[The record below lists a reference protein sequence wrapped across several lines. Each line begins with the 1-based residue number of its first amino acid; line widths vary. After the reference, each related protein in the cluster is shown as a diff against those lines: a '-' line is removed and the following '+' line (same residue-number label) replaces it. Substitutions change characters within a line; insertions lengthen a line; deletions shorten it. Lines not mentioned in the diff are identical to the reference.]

1 MNKKIIIKNKGV
13 KKNGIKIKGAQLVSF
28 ILLLSI
34 FSFSYSPQVTFAAT
48 DLIPPVASAPTANP
62 QTLKS
67 GATSNS
73 TVQMNEAGTIYLV
86 KSGTGPTATPLTSAD
101 LTNIV
106 ISNTPSNFTFSGST
120 YNYNG
125 VSVTSDVVSITVTPT
140 GSGIITVNGSVVSS
154 GSPSSAI
161 ALTAGVETTI
171 SVVTT
176 ETNKNPKLYLIR
188 ILRGATITVGSSYGG
203 GKVAYVLQS
212 GDPGYVA
219 GQTNGFVVALSDQ
232 GTATWQS
239 GVGVPSC
246 YQKNIPGAAGL
257 ALGTGRQNTI
267 DMITAGCGNA
277 AGLVYGVNINGYTDW
292 YLPSKDEIVKW
303 YLNKATINAGFTENY
318 YWTSSEYDIFN
329 AWGFG
334 LQNNYAQGF
343 DKNTLYAV
351 RAQRNFTVG
360 VISTQATPTFSVGS
374 GMVASG
380 TAVTIT
386 SSGADAIY
394 YTTDGTNPTTA
405 STNQATTPLVVTQSM
420 TVKALAVKS
429 GYVGA
434 VASVRYDLAYD
445 WNTAINVNHTA
456 FIGKSS
462 AVANTSYTITVPAGV
477 VDGVYDIVAVDA
489 ANNISATVSGWLTVD
504 NTAPAVSMTAICSTQ
519 GNNCTTLGQSANPQ
533 ESYMVKSFAGSASD
547 DRLLSSVDLSIKDV
561 TANAWYNGTS
571 FSSGSEIYALAS
583 GTNTWT
589 YNASAVPFV
598 IDHTYLITA
607 RANDSATNTATQ
619 SITFKFTNSPPTVS
633 SVSASE
639 DANGVVHVLY
649 TTADIE
655 STQTTNY
662 IFYGVG
668 ATLTGDI
675 SSGASSLTVS
685 SATFLPATGTILL
698 DDEMI
703 TYASKN
709 GTILSGITRG
719 ALSTTP
725 IAHTNGTALFVKA
738 NTTTGTGL
746 SDTGSSKSMTW
757 TATADLSGYE
767 NANEVIKV
775 VANDGSS
782 GSMIGSASSAAF
794 VFDVKAPV
802 VADGDFYIDASVGNP
817 GTAGIKLFATDL
829 SHMQYRLC
837 NNANFSSDGLNT
849 ASGTCTLWSDPMA
862 SVNLSPATAW
872 WHTATASGTQTVYI
886 QVRDVFGNTTAQS
899 KTAPAMP
906 ASFLFKDVS
915 NLGATPPTYR
925 EYLDWAT
932 TNDLN
937 FLRYEIWYASST
949 ASSTYTLLTSISN
962 RINSYYT
969 HNILTDTSAT
979 YSYKVRTVG
988 SQGDISNFTDVVSD
1002 VPNGIGGTG
1011 GDNTPP
1017 VITLIGSNPMSI
1029 TVGDTFVDPGAT
1041 ALDETDG
1048 VRPVTAAGTVNAA
1061 AVGTYVITYT
1071 AQDASNNIATLTR
1084 TVNVVLAPTYTITA
1098 TAGAHG
1104 SVSPSGATVVTS
1116 GTNQIY
1122 SITPDSGYK
1131 IATLTVDGVNLA
1143 VATEYTFTNVK
1154 AIHTI
1159 SATFVLSNIPPP
1171 TVVLKGNNP
1180 MSINT
1185 GTVFTDP
1192 GITATESDG
1201 TTPITDSSKIAIT
1214 IEAADG
1220 AHLSTIDMTTG
1231 STGNSITY
1239 TVTGSDGGV
1248 ATISRT
1254 VNVIDVTPP
1263 VVSDIA
1269 TPIITSDSAAIVWKT
1284 NELADSQVSYGTAT
1298 GTYTIDSTLNTNLV
1312 KNHLIALSNLTPETT
1327 YHYVIKTK
1335 DEKGNQTI
1343 SDDQTFTTPKEK
1355 ANVVF
1360 VGGGGGSGGVLQ
1372 SVYDALREENEANKT
1387 KLKEQQIDAPIVS
1400 NVSISNITAFG
1411 ATVNFETDKPSTA
1424 FVKYGKDTTYG
1435 DVAGDDVLKATHAIM
1450 LKGLAMGTEY
1460 HIRVSALNK
1469 FGSVGN
1475 SDDKV
1480 FKTQF
1485 LAENVDELKKIENV
1499 EQFQKE
1505 VESTIESILPSL
1517 VPPFVDK
1524 PIVSNITE
1532 DSATVVF
1539 RTNIKAYAGVN
1550 YAPDATYNKTKES
1563 PYDGEAF
1570 DTSAK
1575 TTTHTLQLTGL
1586 KSNTKYHFMAKAFSL
1601 PQVVGK
1607 SDDFTFTTAA
1617 SKIRASIVDIKND
1630 SFTVVW
1636 NTDELTSSVVDYRNV
1651 KTGINARITDDIKNI
1666 SHSVRVENLIPGTL
1680 YKVSISGVNEKGN
1693 SVEGESAL
1701 NVRTSTDIT
1710 PPTITNLKFSSAFIA
1725 GRTDKVQ
1732 TIVSWQTD
1740 EPATSAVY
1748 FEEGSGSLDK
1758 KLSNKQEDV
1767 ELTKN
1772 HTIILMTLKP
1782 GTVYRFNV
1790 SSIDN
1795 ANNVAASPIRTII
1808 TPKKSDSIVDI
1819 IFKNFDDT
1827 FNFIKNV
1834 R

>member
-1 MNKKIIIKNKGV
+1 MINSSKFKKRWSSI
-13 KKNGIKIKGAQLVSF
+13 VSV
-28 ILLLSI
+28 ILLIVIILS
-34 FSFSYSPQVTFAAT
+34 YNPQIAFAA
-48 DLIPPVASAPTANP
+48 DLIPPVVSAPTANP

-86 KSGTGPTATPLTSAD
+86 KTGTGPTSTPLTSAD

-106 ISNTPSNFTFSGST
+106 ISNSPSNFTFSGST

-125 VSVTSDVVSITVTPT
+125 VAVTSDVASVTVTPT
-140 GSGIITVNGSVVSS
+140 GSGVITVNGSVVTS
-154 GSPSSAI
+154 GSSSSAI

-171 SVVTT
+171 SIVTT

-188 ILRGATITVGSSYGG
+188 ILRGTTVTVGSSYGG
-203 GKVAYVLQS
+203 GKVAYILQS
-212 GDPGYVA
+212 GDSGYVA

-232 GTATWQS
+232 GTAKWQPGS
-239 GVGVPSC
+239 DIASC
-246 YQKNIPGAAGL
+246 YQKNIPGAGGL

-277 AGLVYGVNINGYTDW
+277 AGLVYGVNINGYSDW
-292 YLPSKDEIVKW
+292 YLPSKDEIAKW
-303 YLNKATINAGFTENY
+303 YLNKAAIAAGFTESY
-318 YWTSSEYDIFN
+318 YWTSSEYDTFN
-329 AWGFG
+329 SWGFG
-334 LQNNYAQGF
+334 LHNNYGQGF
-343 DKNTLYAV
+343 DKNTVYAV

-360 VISTQATPTFSVGS
+360 VTSTQATPTFSVGS
-374 GMVASG
+374 GVVASG

-394 YTTDGTNPTTA
+394 YTTDGTNPTT
-405 STNQATTPLVVTQSM
+405 SSINQAITPLVVTRSM

-434 VASVRYDLAYD
+434 VASARYDLAYD
-445 WNTAINVNHTA
+445 WSTAINVNHTA

-462 AVANTSYTITVPAGV
+462 AVANTPYTITVPAGM
-477 VDGVYDIVAVDA
+477 VDGTYDIVGVDA
-489 ANNISATVSGWLTVD
+489 ANNISTTITGWLTID
-504 NTAPAVSMTAICSTQ
+504 NTAPTISTTAICSTQ
-519 GNNCTTLGQSANPQ
+519 GNNCTVLGQSANPQ
-533 ESYMVKSFAGSASD
+533 ESYMVKSLVGTALD
-547 DRLLSSVDLSIKDV
+547 NLLLSAVDVSIKDV

-571 FSSGSEIYALAS
+571 FSSGSEVYVSAS

-589 YNASAVPFV
+589 YNSSNVPFV
-598 IDHTYLITA
+598 IDHTYLVTA
-607 RANDSATNTATQ
+607 RASDSASNTATQ
-619 SITFKFTNSPPTVS
+619 QTTFVFTNSPPTVS
-633 SVSASE
+633 NVSASQ
-639 DANGVVHVLY
+639 DANGVVRVLY
-649 TTADIE
+649 ATSDIE

-662 IFYGVG
+662 LFYDIGI
-668 ATLTGDI
+668 TLNGGITNQD
-675 SSGASSLTVS
+675 ASLTVS
-685 SATFLPATGTILL
+685 DATLLPASGTILL
-698 DDEMI
+698 DNEMLSY
-703 TYASKN
+703 TTKN
-709 GTILSGITRG
+709 GTTISGITRG

-725 IAHTNGTALFVKA
+725 AAHTSGINVLVKA
-738 NTTTGTGL
+738 NTITGGGL
-746 SDTGSSKSMTW
+746 SNTGSDKNITW
-757 TATADLSGYE
+757 TAASDITGYE
-767 NANEVIKV
+767 NASGTIKV
-775 VANDGSS
+775 VANDGAS

-802 VADGDFYIDASVGNP
+802 IADGDFYIDASVGNP

-837 NNANFSSDGLNT
+837 NNADFSADGVNT

-872 WHTATASGTQTVYI
+872 WHTASASGTQTVYM
-886 QVRDVFGNTTAQS
+886 QVRDAYGNVTAQS
-899 KTAPAMP
+899 KIAPAMP

-915 NLGATPPTYR
+915 NMGAVPPTYR
-925 EYLDWAT
+925 EYLDWAST
-932 TNDLN
+932 SDAN
-937 FLRYEIWYASST
+937 FLRYEVWYAT
-949 ASSTYTLLTSISN
+949 TTSSTYALLTSITN
-962 RINSYYT
+962 PVNSYFT
-969 HNILTDTSAT
+969 HNILSNTSAT
-979 YSYKVRTVG
+979 YSYKVRIVG
-988 SQGDISNFTDVVSD
+988 SNGDISNFTDVVSD

-1011 GDNTPP
+1011 GDNVPP
-1017 VITLIGSNPMSI
+1017 VITLTGSSPMSV
-1029 TVGDTFVDPGAT
+1029 TVGDTFTDPGAT
-1041 ALDETDG
+1041 AVDDTDG
-1048 VRPVTAAGTVNAA
+1048 TRQVTAAGTVNTA

-1071 AQDASNNIATLTR
+1071 AQDTSNNIATLTR
-1084 TVNVVLAPTYTITA
+1084 TVNVVLAPTYNITA

-1104 SVSPSGATVVTS
+1104 SVSPSGTTAVNS
-1116 GTNQIY
+1116 GTNQLY
-1122 SITPDSGYK
+1122 TITPDDGYK

-1154 AIHTI
+1154 AAHAID
-1159 SATFVLSNIPPP
+1159 ATFVLSNILPPVI
-1171 TVVLKGNNP
+1171 TLNGSNP
-1180 MSINT
+1180 MSVDT
-1185 GTVFTDP
+1185 GTTFTDP

-1201 TTPITDSSKIAIT
+1201 KTSITDPSKIVVSIT
-1214 IEAADG
+1214 TADG
-1220 AHLSTIDMTTG
+1220 ARLSAIDTTTG
-1231 STGNSITY
+1231 STGNVITY
-1239 TVTGSDGGV
+1239 TVTGSDSGV
-1248 ATISRT
+1248 ASITRT
-1254 VNVIDVTPP
+1254 VNVTDVTPP

-1284 NELADSQVSYGTAT
+1284 NELSDSQVSYGTAS
-1298 GTYTIDSTLNTNLV
+1298 GTYAIDSALNTNLV

-1360 VGGGGGSGGVLQ
+1360 VGGGGGGVLQ
-1372 SVYDALREENEANKT
+1372 SVYDALREENEANKA
-1387 KLKEQQIDAPIVS
+1387 KLKEQQIDAPVIS
-1400 NVSISNITAFG
+1400 NVSVSNITAFS

-1424 FVKYGKDTTYG
+1424 FVKYGKNTTYG
-1435 DVAGDDVLKATHAIM
+1435 DVAGDDILKTTHAI
-1450 LKGLAMGTEY
+1450 LLRGLAMGTEY
-1460 HIRVSALNK
+1460 HIKVSALNK

-1524 PIVSNITE
+1524 PVVSNITE
-1532 DSATVVF
+1532 NSATVTF
-1539 RTNIKAYAGVN
+1539 RTNVKAYAGVN
-1550 YAPDATYNKTKES
+1550 YATDVAYNKTKENT
-1563 PYDGEAF
+1563 YDGEAF

-1575 TTTHTLQLTGL
+1575 TTAHTLQLTGL

-1617 SKIRASIVDIKND
+1617 SKIRASIVDTKND

-1636 NTDELTSSVVDYRNV
+1636 NTDELTSSIVDYRNV
-1651 KTGINARITDDIKNI
+1651 KTGINARITDDIKNT

-1680 YKVSISGVNEKGN
+1680 YRVNISGINEKGN
-1693 SVEGESAL
+1693 IVEGDSAL
-1701 NVRTSTDIT
+1701 NVKTSTDVT
-1710 PPTITNLKFSSAFIA
+1710 PPAITNLKFSSAFIA

-1758 KLSNKQEDV
+1758 KLSNKQEDT
-1767 ELTKN
+1767 ELSKN
-1772 HTIILMTLKP
+1772 HTMILMTLKP

-1790 SSIDN
+1790 ASVDN